1 MQIQNPQKELEW
13 LKRVMDFGVDLAA
26 EGPLGYSRLYML
38 LDPKQAAVV
47 VDELETAAERR
58 LHLTGGKFNFEY

>member
-1 MQIQNPQKELEW
+1 
-13 LKRVMDFGVDLAA
+13 MDFGVDLAA